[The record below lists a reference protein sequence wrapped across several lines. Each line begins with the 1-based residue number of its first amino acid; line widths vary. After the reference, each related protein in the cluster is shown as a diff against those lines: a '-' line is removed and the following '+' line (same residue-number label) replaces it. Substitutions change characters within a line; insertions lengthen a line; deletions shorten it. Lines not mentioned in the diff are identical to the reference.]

1 VIAMYNNILIPIS
14 KDSNMKI
21 IVDFLNNFLSPDG
34 EITLL
39 YVITSDKL
47 PISAIE
53 WRRAMKIVS
62 EAQVLSIERGL
73 EINYLVKN
81 AGSVVQG
88 ILDEAAE
95 AKYDLIF
102 FANSTYGKRRES
114 IFGSKIDEVV
124 RRSSTE
130 TVVLRYVK
138 DKPVKY
144 DRILVPTSRYKNALR
159 AVRMAE
165 VLAARSGGE
174 VTVMYVGTKKTD
186 ADMVLDPLVEDIK
199 KKGVRARKIF
209 TKGTPAEAI
218 LEEARKGYD
227 LMMIGATERPYYY
240 QFLLGSTADKLVR
253 ESTCPV
259 LMVKTMAP

>member
-1 VIAMYNNILIPIS
+1 MYNNILIPIS
-14 KDSNMKI
+14 KDSDMKV

-39 YVITSDKL
+39 YIITSDKL
-47 PISAIE
+47 PISAVE
-53 WRRAMKIVS
+53 WRRAMGVVS

-81 AGSVVQG
+81 ARSVVQG
-88 ILDEAAE
+88 ILDEASE
-95 AKYDLIF
+95 TKYDLIF

-124 RRSSTE
+124 RKSATE
-130 TVVLRYVK
+130 TVVLRYIK
-138 DKPVKY
+138 DEPLKY
-144 DRILVPTSRYKNALR
+144 GKILVPTSGYKNALR

-165 VLAARSGGE
+165 ALAARSKGE
-174 VTVMYVGTKKTD
+174 VAVMYVGSNISD
-186 ADMVLDPLVEDIK
+186 ADKVLDPLVADIE
-199 KKGVRARKIF
+199 KKGVKARKIF
-209 TKGTPAEAI
+209 AKGVPADAI

-240 QFLLGSTADKLVR
+240 QFLLGSTADRLVR
-253 ESTCPV
+253 EAPCPV
-259 LMVKTMAP
+259 LMAKSLAPP